1 MGESVRC
8 FWMRITKSVD
18 WVKQIALCNVG
29 GPHPISWKL
38 NETKSLAT
46 SQVGGNSSCQTVAN
60 TLIFIFSCFWIRTE
74 NDFFSFF
81 FFTFSPLVCFSFL
94 FKRIFIG
101 VDLQCYV
108 NFRWTAKWINYTYMF
123 IHSFLFLDSF
133 PT

>member
-46 SQVGGNSSCQTVAN
+46 SQVGGKSSCQTVAN
-60 TLIFIFSCFWIRTE
+60 TLIFIFSCFCILTE
-74 NDFFSFF
+74 NDVFSFF
-81 FFTFSPLVCFSFL
+81 SLSVLWFVFLFF

-108 NFRWTAKWINYTYMF
+108 NFQWTAKWINYTYTF

>member
-81 FFTFSPLVCFSFL
+81 FSLLVLWFVFL
-94 FKRIFIG
+94 FFLKEFLLELIYNVMSISG
-101 VDLQCYV
+101 EQQSES
-108 NFRWTAKWINYTYMF
+108 I
-123 IHSFLFLDSF
+123 IHICLSTLFYF
-133 PT
+133 